1 MREIDSSI
9 ITETIADLCVRANTR
24 LSPEQEQAVI
34 RASAEEI
41 SPTGR
46 AVLSDIRENLETA
59 VRKGLPICQD
69 TGMTVVFPE
78 VGQDVHIDG
87 EPLED
92 AVNEGVGQG
101 YKKGWLRKSVVSDPL
116 DRINTGDNTPAVIHT
131 RIVPGDR
138 IRITVMPKGFGSENT
153 SALKMLKPSDG
164 EQGVE
169 DFVVEAVLKGA
180 PNACA
185 PVVVGVGIGG
195 TFEKA
200 AMLSK
205 EALRTAAGVR
215 HRKTRYADL
224 EKRILDRIKDSG
236 IGPMG
241 LGGIETVLDVHIR
254 EYPTHIAGLPAAVNI
269 CCYADRIAE
278 KTI

>member
-69 TGMTVVFPE
+69 TGMTVVFLE

-101 YKKGWLRKSVVSDPL
+101 YKRMAQEIGC
-116 DRINTGDNTPAVIHT
+116 
-131 RIVPGDR
+131 
-138 IRITVMPKGFGSENT
+138 FGS
-153 SALKMLKPSDG
+153 P
-164 EQGVE
+164 
-169 DFVVEAVLKGA
+169 
-180 PNACA
+180 
-185 PVVVGVGIGG
+185 
-195 TFEKA
+195 
-200 AMLSK
+200 
-205 EALRTAAGVR
+205 
-215 HRKTRYADL
+215 
-224 EKRILDRIKDSG
+224 
-236 IGPMG
+236 
-241 LGGIETVLDVHIR
+241 
-254 EYPTHIAGLPAAVNI
+254 
-269 CCYADRIAE
+269 
-278 KTI
+278 